1 MSQAISDPQS
11 SSSTPYQQD
20 DEFAY
25 KSMSRAAVLSFAF
38 GLFGLLAWISPLLL
52 FLPACG
58 VVFGIVAFRN
68 LKKFPNE
75 LIGSG
80 IARIGMILSVCLLVA
95 SPIRHIY
102 IYNTEVP
109 EGYERIQ
116 FAWLKSATGAP
127 DFPTPEAIALNGQ
140 KVFLKGYIHPTSVAS
155 NAAKT
160 FVLVPDISTCC
171 FGGQPPLTHMIE
183 VKLVNDTY
191 AGKSLRCFSLAG
203 ILEVHPYLKPV
214 EGLEGVFYQLEA
226 EHFE

>member
-11 SSSTPYQQD
+11 SSSTTYQEY

-25 KSMSRAAVLSFAF
+25 KSMSRAAVLCFAF

-58 VVFGIVAFRN
+58 IVFGIVAFRN
-68 LKKFPNE
+68 LSKFPNE
-75 LIGSG
+75 LIGLG
-80 IARIGMILSVCLLVA
+80 LARIGMILSVCLLVV

-116 FAWLKSATGAP
+116 FAWLKSPTGAP
-127 DFPTPEAIALNGQ
+127 DFPTPEAIALNGK

-183 VKLVNDTY
+183 VKLVNDKY

>member
-11 SSSTPYQQD
+11 SSSTSYQED

-25 KSMSRAAVLSFAF
+25 KSMSRAAVLSLAF

-52 FLPACG
+52 FLPVCG
-58 VVFGIVAFRN
+58 IVFGIIAFRN
-68 LKKFPNE
+68 LSKFPNE
-75 LIGSG
+75 LIGSWAARLG
-80 IARIGMILSVCLLVA
+80 IILSVCLLVV

-116 FAWLKSATGAP
+116 FAWLKSPAGAP
-127 DFPTPEAIALNGQ
+127 DLPTPEAVALNGK

-183 VKLVNDTY
+183 VKLVNDKY

>member
-1 MSQAISDPQS
+1 A
-11 SSSTPYQQD
+11 
-20 DEFAY
+20 
-25 KSMSRAAVLSFAF
+25 
-38 GLFGLLAWISPLLL
+38 
-52 FLPACG
+52 
-58 VVFGIVAFRN
+58 
-68 LKKFPNE
+68 
-75 LIGSG
+75 
-80 IARIGMILSVCLLVA
+80 
-95 SPIRHIY
+95 
-102 IYNTEVP
+102 
-109 EGYERIQ
+109 
-116 FAWLKSATGAP
+116 GAP
-127 DFPTPEAIALNGQ
+127 DLPTPEAVALNGK

-183 VKLVNDTY
+183 VKLVNDKY